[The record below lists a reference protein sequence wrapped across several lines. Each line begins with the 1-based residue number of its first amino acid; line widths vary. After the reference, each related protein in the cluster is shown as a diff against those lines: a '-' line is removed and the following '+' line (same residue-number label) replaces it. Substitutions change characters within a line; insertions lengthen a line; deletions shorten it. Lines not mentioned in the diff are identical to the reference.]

1 MLAHY
6 ANITVNEQTKNLTL
20 KQTKTARF
28 RELVTWWADRLGR
41 HQVPL
46 IDNTDNIND
55 FLGPDAVHHDLIQ
68 NVVRSV
74 YRANNCGHLDACI
87 LLEETFT
94 ALGQVRVALID
105 SAQAD
110 VDQIN
115 LLDNI
120 GWQTRQYFGLEPET
134 SSPTPKLDAQ
144 PSDAKIVSFSNTGYK
159 LLVTRD

>member
-1 MLAHY
+1 M
-6 ANITVNEQTKNLTL
+6 NEQTKNLTL
-20 KQTKTARF
+20 KTTKTSRF
-28 RELVTWWADRLGR
+28 RGLVTWWADRLGR

-46 IDNTDNIND
+46 ADDTDDIND
-55 FLGPDAVHHDLIQ
+55 LLGPDAVHHDLIQ
-68 NVVRSV
+68 KVVRSV

-120 GWQTRQYFGLEPET
+120 GWQTRQYFGLETEDGAPA
-134 SSPTPKLDAQ
+134 PKLDSQLTGAQ
-144 PSDAKIVSFSNTGYK
+144 VLSFSH
-159 LLVTRD
+159 

>member
-1 MLAHY
+1 M
-6 ANITVNEQTKNLTL
+6 NEQTKNLTL
-20 KQTKTARF
+20 NTTKTSRF
-28 RELVTWWADRLGR
+28 RELVAWWADRLGR

-46 IDNTDNIND
+46 VDDTDNIND
-55 FLGPDAVHHDLIQ
+55 FLGPDAVHHELIQ
-68 NVVRSV
+68 KVVRSV

-134 SSPTPKLDAQ
+134 GSPVPALESQPTDAQ
-144 PSDAKIVSFSNTGYK
+144 ILSFSNTRCE